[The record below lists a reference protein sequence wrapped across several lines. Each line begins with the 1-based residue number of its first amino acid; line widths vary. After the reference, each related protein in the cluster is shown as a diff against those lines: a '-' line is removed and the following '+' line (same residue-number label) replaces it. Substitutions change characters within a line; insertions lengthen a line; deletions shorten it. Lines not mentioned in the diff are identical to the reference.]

1 MDPERKSIMLTERM
15 FIHTKVFDRL
25 WESLGCDD
33 DDLLEL
39 QKAICDNPQRY
50 PVIRGTGGVRKIRIA
65 LEGRGKSGGARVL
78 YVDFAIKGV
87 VGLLYA
93 YPKSEK
99 ENIDDG
105 ERRILKAM
113 VEQINEKWSDNK

>member
-1 MDPERKSIMLTERM
+1 MLMDRTFL
-15 FIHTKVFDRL
+15 HTKTFDRQ
-25 WESLGCDD
+25 WDALGCDD

-39 QKAICDNPQRY
+39 QKAICENPQKP

-65 LEGRGKSGGARVL
+65 LENRGKSGGARVL
-78 YVDFAIKGV
+78 YVDFVVRGV

-99 ENIDDG
+99 DDIDED
-105 ERRILKAM
+105 ERKILKTM
-113 VEQINEKWSDNK
+113 VEKINENWRTGK